1 MSKCALQ
8 EVLVQGVHVGAVR
21 LLKTVRA
28 GVVATNGSLAIT
40 RLHFRYRTR
49 FQIFGSWHDNG
60 EGLLVLDK
68 TIRRTHDN
76 KKWGYETQ
84 LRVF

>member
-21 LLKTVRA
+21 LLKTVRT

>member
-1 MSKCALQ
+1 M
-8 EVLVQGVHVGAVR
+8 
-21 LLKTVRA
+21 
-28 GVVATNGSLAIT
+28 ATNGSLAIT